1 VGNGFS
7 SRAPPSARLSR
18 WARELRQVSARCLSG
33 APGPFAPISAA
44 SVPAVAAGS
53 YALGPGWHGALP
65 TSCRLCQCLASHRLQ
80 QRRVAGHAS
89 TAMLDPAAHTRCKRL
104 EVSCPTDTF
113 ARHAPSAKIAALC
126 PSRSGGRVA
135 PYCGFMDMVDPHV
148 LNGGSPSM
156 PRVPATP
163 WVTVSGHNHG
173 EFRGRRRPSIPIV
186 DVANV
191 RHVHRGGRH
200 ATTAAGSRRVSLL
213 R

>member
-1 VGNGFS
+1 MVSAETIDAPEPGEAEQVGNGFS

-65 TSCRLCQCLASHRLQ
+65 TSCRLCHCLASHRLQ

-148 LNGGSPSM
+148 LNGGI
-156 PRVPATP
+156 AK
-163 WVTVSGHNHG
+163 
-173 EFRGRRRPSIPIV
+173 
-186 DVANV
+186 
-191 RHVHRGGRH
+191 H
-200 ATTAAGSRRVSLL
+200 AESASHSVGDGLGPQPRRV
-213 R
+213 